1 MKKRFLYSCL
11 VIAASLTA
19 CNKKLDEVNT
29 DPNRTT
35 GTAFNPNFLM
45 SQAQFQ
51 FSQTGYDDLL
61 FQSMWIQGLAS
72 TYDYYA
78 NGDKYVLRGSGT
90 GYYGR
95 TWNRGYGAL
104 TLVDE
109 MKSLAVANPAYTNL
123 NNCGTILRVLFMQR
137 ITDLYGDAPY
147 SQEGQAKSGLIT
159 PVFDKQQAIYTA
171 MLSQLDA
178 ATTALDVTKASPT
191 SDLFYAG
198 DVAKWKRLGYSL
210 MLRVAM
216 RMVKVD
222 PATAKTYAEKAYASG
237 TMTSIADNAKV
248 QADYAN
254 GNGNDNAAAL
264 LVPDDFR
271 EVRWSKTLID
281 FMKSSTD
288 PRVSAIAEISSGTGK
303 AANELNDPT
312 KGNPYGINT
321 YALQIGMP
329 NGYDQNGGATD
340 ISKASNYPGTSPADP
355 TVKNDAAAP
364 DGKYSRPRFAVYG
377 DRNGINMIYTYG
389 ESELLL
395 AEAATKGWATG
406 VAATHYANALTADM
420 QTLAQLN
427 VSAAAT
433 VDAAS
438 VAAYVTA
445 HPLVAAT
452 ALQQINMEYWVV
464 TSTTFD
470 FNEAFAN
477 WRRSGYPNLT
487 PVVYQGQY
495 ISGSIPRRMPYPITL
510 PQTNGTNYAAAVASM
525 GADNFA
531 TRVWWDK

>member
-1 MKKRFLYSCL
+1 MKKRFIYSCL
-11 VIAASLTA
+11 IIAASLTA
-19 CNKKLDEVNT
+19 CNKKLDEINT
-29 DPNRTT
+29 DPNKTT
-35 GTAFNPNFLM
+35 ATLFNPNFLM

-61 FQSMWIQGLAS
+61 FQSMWIQGLSS

-109 MKSLAVANPAYTNL
+109 MKNLATGNPAYANL
-123 NNCGTILRVLFMQR
+123 NHCGTILRVLFMQR

-147 SQEGQAKSGLIT
+147 SQEGQAKAGITT
-159 PVFDKQQAIYTA
+159 PVFDKQQAIYAA

-178 ATTALDVTKASPT
+178 ATTGLDVTKDKPS

-198 DVAKWKRLGYSL
+198 DVSKWKRLGYSL

-216 RMVKVD
+216 RLTKVD
-222 PATAKTYAEKAYASG
+222 PATAKTYAEKAYAGG
-237 TMTSIADNAKV
+237 TMASIADNAKV

-281 FMKSSTD
+281 FMKSSSD
-288 PRVSAIAEISSGTGK
+288 PRVSAVAEISAGTGK
-303 AANELNDPT
+303 AANETQAP
-312 KGNPYGINT
+312 GIST
-321 YALQIGMP
+321 YELQIGMP
-329 NGYDQNGGATD
+329 NGYDQTGGATD
-340 ISKASNYPGTSPADP
+340 ISKAPNYPGTSPADP
-355 TVKNDAAAP
+355 AVKGDAPAP

-395 AEAATKGWATG
+395 AEAATKGWNTG

-420 QTLAQLN
+420 QSLAQLN
-427 VSAAAT
+427 TTAAAT
-433 VDAAS
+433 VNPAS
-438 VAAYVTA
+438 IPTYVAA
-445 HPLVAAT
+445 HPLVPAT
-452 ALQQINMEYWVV
+452 ALQQINTEYWVV
-464 TSTTFD
+464 TSTTFN
-470 FNEAFAN
+470 FNETFAN
-477 WRRSGYPNLT
+477 WRRSGFPVLT
-487 PVVYQGQY
+487 PVTYQGQY
-495 ISGSIPRRMPYPITL
+495 ITGSIPRRMPYPITL
-510 PQTNGTNYAAAVASM
+510 PQTNGANYSAAVASM
-525 GADNFA
+525 GPDNFA
-531 TRVWWDK
+531 TRVYWDK